1 LSEVYKTES
10 DYQNLKRFDKMAKK
24 IVIIGGGVAGLSA
37 GIYAKL
43 NGFDAEI
50 IEMHSV
56 TGGQCTAWDRKGYRF
71 DYCLHWLVG
80 TRKGPF
86 NDIWKETNVLNDSV
100 EIIDHEV
107 HTKVISEDGRE
118 FIIYTDLNKWEEY
131 LYKLAPEDTV
141 SIKKMCDDMRKSAF
155 LQPYSDP
162 PGLRKFS
169 QTITSMFSMMPIMNL
184 FLKYGRKSCDEYF
197 NKLGFTNRFLKETL
211 NSIYGSRDFSALA
224 FIMMF
229 AWFNQKNAGYLI
241 GGSLPLAARM
251 TKRFL
256 DLGGKLRS
264 RTTVT
269 KILVENNIAKG
280 VSLSDGTE
288 IKSDYVIS
296 AADGHSTIFKML
308 EGRYINK
315 KISNAYNNWEL
326 FTPIVQVSF
335 GINRKI
341 GSNTPSEMWMTKDQ
355 TIGKTKTKNGYSL
368 MNYSYDR
375 TMAPEGK
382 SVIVM
387 RFDSPWELWK
397 DIDKDEYK
405 NEKEKIEEDAKAILE
420 KRYPGISDSIEVCD
434 VATPVTDVK
443 YTGVW
448 KGAYEGFMPTSKNL
462 MDNLNPV
469 IPGLKKFYMAG
480 QWLFPG
486 GGLPPAG
493 QSGKWAIQYI
503 CKDEGMD
510 FKTK

>member
-1 LSEVYKTES
+1 
-10 DYQNLKRFDKMAKK
+10 MAKK

-37 GIYAKL
+37 GIYSKL
-43 NGFDAEI
+43 SGFETEI

-86 NDIWKETNVLNDSV
+86 NDIWRETNVLNDSV

-107 HTKVISEDGRE
+107 HTKVFNEDGRE

-131 LYKLAPEDTV
+131 LCKIAPEDANK
-141 SIKKMCDDMRKSAF
+141 IKKMCTDMKKSAF
-155 LQPYSDP
+155 LQAYSDP
-162 PGLRKFS
+162 PGLRKFRN
-169 QTITSMFSMMPIMNL
+169 TITSMFGMMPVMIL

-197 NKLGFTNRFLKETL
+197 RKLGFTNKFLKDSL

-229 AWFNQKNAGYLI
+229 AWFNQKNAGYLV
-241 GGSLPLAARM
+241 GGSLPLSKRM
-251 TKRFL
+251 TDRYL

-264 RTTVT
+264 KSMVT
-269 KILVENNIAKG
+269 KILVENSIAKG
-280 VSLSDGTE
+280 VNLSDGTQ
-288 IKSDYVIS
+288 IKADYVIS
-296 AADGHSTIFKML
+296 AADGHSTIYDML
-308 EGRYINK
+308 EGKYLNK
-315 KISNAYNNWEL
+315 KITNAYENWEL

-335 GINRKI
+335 GINKTI
-341 GSNTPSEMWMTKDQ
+341 DSKVPSEMWIIKDQ
-355 TIGKTKTKNGYSL
+355 MIGRTKTENGYSF
-368 MNYSYDR
+368 MNYSFDR

-397 DIDKDEYK
+397 DIDAVEYK
-405 NEKEKIEEDAKAILE
+405 KEKEKIEEDAKAILE
-420 KRYPGISDSIEVCD
+420 KRYPGISSNIEVCD
-434 VATPVTDVK
+434 VATPITDVN

-448 KGAYEGFMPTSKNL
+448 KGSYEGFMPSSKNL
-462 MDNLNPV
+462 LDNLSPT

-493 QSGKWAIQYI
+493 QSGKWVIQYI
-503 CKDEGMD
+503 CKEEGID

>member
-1 LSEVYKTES
+1 
-10 DYQNLKRFDKMAKK
+10 MAKK

-50 IEMHSV
+50 IEMHSI

-86 NDIWKETNVLNDSV
+86 NNIWRETNVLNDNV

-107 HTKVISEDGRE
+107 HTKLFTDDGRE
-118 FIIYTDLNKWEEY
+118 FILYTNLNKWEEY
-131 LYKLAPEDTV
+131 LCNFAPEDTKK
-141 SIKKMCDDMRKSAF
+141 IKKMCTDMRKSAF
-155 LQPYSDP
+155 LQPFSDP
-162 PGLRKFS
+162 PGLRKFG
-169 QTITSMFSMMPIMNL
+169 QTITSLFGMMPVMML
-184 FLKYGRKSCDEYF
+184 FIKYGRKSCDEYF
-197 NKLGFTNRFLKETL
+197 GKLGFINDSLKYFL
-211 NSIYGSRDFSALA
+211 NSIFGSRDFSALA

-241 GGSLPLAARM
+241 GGSLPLAKRM
-251 TKRFL
+251 TNRYL
-256 DLGGKLRS
+256 DLDGNLRTKS
-264 RTTVT
+264 RVT
-269 KILVENNIAKG
+269 RIVVENNITKG
-280 VSLSDGTE
+280 VILSDGTE

-296 AADGHSTIFKML
+296 AADGHSTIFEML
-308 EGRYINK
+308 GGKYLNK
-315 KISNAYNNWEL
+315 KISYAYENWEL

-335 GINRKI
+335 GINKKI
-341 GSNTPSEMWMTKDQ
+341 DSEVPVETWLIKDQ
-355 TIGKTKTKNGYSL
+355 IIGRTKTNRGYSI
-368 MNYSYDR
+368 MNYCFDP
-375 TMAPEGK
+375 TMAPDGK

-397 DIDKDEYK
+397 DIDAGEYK
-405 NEKEKIEEDAKAILE
+405 NEKELIEKDAIAILD
-420 KRYPGISDSIEVCD
+420 KRYPGISTNIEVCD
-434 VATPVTDVK
+434 VATPLTDVD

-448 KGAYEGFMPTSKNL
+448 KGSYEGFMPSSKNL
-462 MDNLNPV
+462 MNNLNPV

-503 CKDEGMD
+503 CKEERIR
-510 FKTK
+510 FKSK

>member
-1 LSEVYKTES
+1 
-10 DYQNLKRFDKMAKK
+10 MAKK
-24 IVIIGGGVAGLSA
+24 IVIIGGGIAGLSA

-50 IEMHSV
+50 IEMHSI

-86 NDIWKETNVLNDSV
+86 NNIWRETNVLNDNV

-107 HTKVISEDGRE
+107 HTKLFADDGRE

-131 LYKLAPEDTV
+131 LCNLAPEDTKK
-141 SIKKMCDDMRKSAF
+141 IKKMCTDMRKSAF

-162 PGLRKFS
+162 PGLRKLG
-169 QTITSMFSMMPIMNL
+169 QTITSLFSMMPVMML
-184 FLKYGRKSCDEYF
+184 FMKYGRKSCDEYF
-197 NKLGFTNRFLKETL
+197 RKLGFTNESLKYFF
-211 NSIYGSRDFSALA
+211 NSIFGSRDFSALA

-241 GGSLPLAARM
+241 GGSLPMAKRM
-251 TKRFL
+251 TSRYL
-256 DLGGKLRS
+256 DLGGNLRTNS
-264 RTTVT
+264 RVT
-269 KILVENNIAKG
+269 RIVVENNTAKG
-280 VSLSDGTE
+280 VILSDGTE
-288 IKSDYVIS
+288 IMSDFVIS
-296 AADGHSTIFKML
+296 AADGHSTIFNML
-308 EGRYINK
+308 GGKYLTR
-315 KISNAYNNWEL
+315 KISNAYKNWEL

-335 GINRKI
+335 GINKKIESEVPVETWLVKDQKI
-341 GSNTPSEMWMTKDQ
+341 GRTRTNR
-355 TIGKTKTKNGYSL
+355 GYSF
-368 MNYSYDR
+368 MNYSFDP

-397 DIDKDEYK
+397 DIDPGEYK
-405 NEKEKIEEDAKAILE
+405 NEKELIEKDAKAILD
-420 KRYPGISDSIEVCD
+420 KRYPGIIANIEVCD
-434 VATPVTDVK
+434 VATPLTDVD

-448 KGAYEGFMPTSKNL
+448 KGSYEGFMPTSKNL

-469 IPGLKKFYMAG
+469 IPGLKNFYMAG

-493 QSGKWAIQYI
+493 QSGKWAVQYI
-503 CKDEGMD
+503 CKEERIS
-510 FKTK
+510 FKVK

>member
-1 LSEVYKTES
+1 
-10 DYQNLKRFDKMAKK
+10 MAKK

-50 IEMHSV
+50 IEMHSI

-86 NDIWKETNVLNDSV
+86 NDIWRETNVLNDNV

-107 HTKVISEDGRE
+107 HTKLFADDGRE
-118 FIIYTDLNKWEEY
+118 FILYTNLNRWEEY
-131 LYKLAPEDTV
+131 LCNLAPEDTKK
-141 SIKKMCDDMRKSAF
+141 IKKMCNDMRKSAF
-155 LQPYSDP
+155 LQPFSDP
-162 PGLRKFS
+162 PKLRKFG
-169 QTITSMFSMMPIMNL
+169 QTIALMLSMMPVIIL
-184 FLKYGRKSCDEYF
+184 FMKYGRKSCDEYF
-197 NKLGFTNRFLKETL
+197 RKLGFTNESLKYFL
-211 NSIYGSRDFSALA
+211 NSIFGQRDFSALA

-241 GGSLPLAARM
+241 GGSLPMATRM
-251 TKRFL
+251 TNRYL
-256 DLGGKLRS
+256 DLGGKLITRN
-264 RTTVT
+264 RVA
-269 KILVENNIAKG
+269 KIIIEDSITKG
-280 VSLSDGTE
+280 VILSDNTE
-288 IKSDYVIS
+288 IMADYVVS
-296 AADGHSTIFKML
+296 AADGHSTIFEML
-308 EGRYINK
+308 DGKYVNK
-315 KISNAYNNWEL
+315 KISNAYEKWEL

-335 GINRKI
+335 GINKKI
-341 GSNTPSEMWMTKDQ
+341 ESEVPVETWIIKDQ
-355 TIGKTKTKNGYSL
+355 IIGRTKTGNGYSI
-368 MNYSYDR
+368 MNYCFDP

-382 SVIVM
+382 SVIVI

-397 DIDKDEYK
+397 DINASDYK
-405 NEKEKIEEDAKAILE
+405 NEKEQIEKDAKVILE
-420 KRYPGISDSIEVCD
+420 KRYPGISVNIDVCD
-434 VATPVTDVK
+434 VATPITDVN

-448 KGAYEGFMPTSKNL
+448 KGSYEGFMPSSKNL
-462 MDNLNPV
+462 MDNINPV

-503 CKDEGMD
+503 CKEERIG
-510 FKTK
+510 FKVK